1 MASKRKS
8 TTDVLPYVGPSWE
21 QIEAMTDAQVD
32 AAFIKLKVL
41 PRKRNFHEGDDAWF
55 IAAHGDQDD
64 GHEWTPDEIK
74 ALRQRVHAW
83 YRHCLKNELFSAC
96 LERYV
101 ATLTEDQCW
110 KIVEAG
116 EGKRPT
122 LNEKR
127 YTPLD
132 KLRIRAKDVAWRQ
145 HRQPQQPLTE
155 EAPMNEDEWTW
166 LTDHRR
172 TTAAQADTDV

>member
-1 MASKRKS
+1 MAVSK
-8 TTDVLPYVGPSWE
+8 TTTTGLTYSGPSW
-21 QIEAMTDAQVD
+21 QKIEAMTDAQVD
-32 AAFIKLKVL
+32 AAFKKLKVS
-41 PRKRNFHEGDDAWF
+41 PRKRNFHEDDDQWF
-55 IAAHGDQDD
+55 VAAHGDRDSD
-64 GHEWTPDEIK
+64 HEWSPEEIK

-83 YRHCLKNELFSAC
+83 YRHCLKNELFSAY

-132 KLRIRAKDVAWRQ
+132 KLRVRAKDTLWRQ
-145 HRQPQQPLTE
+145 HHNTTNSLNGGS
-155 EAPMNEDEWTW
+155 MNEDE
-166 LTDHRR
+166 
-172 TTAAQADTDV
+172 